1 MCKLLEL
8 PTSILKEEE
17 EDEKSSDEY
26 CSEGG
31 ESEMS
36 EVKEIIKL

>member
-17 EDEKSSDEY
+17 EEKSSDEY
-26 CSEGG
+26 YSEGG

>member
-17 EDEKSSDEY
+17 DEKSSDEY
-26 CSEGG
+26 YSEGG
-31 ESEMS
+31 ESEIS